1 MMTQPL
7 VNIST
12 SMLNETTLLIGFIA
26 LALVIVG
33 LLVAVIWLS
42 RLYLK
47 LNKNFITIESIT
59 QSNKN
64 DIYGLCSA
72 ALSVNEN
79 TGTIHEKLHEV
90 KQQLSQISEKMSALR
105 QYEPIDPTS
114 PYNVDIRKI
123 RDGASIEELMR
134 QSEISY
140 DEAALLIRLHGGKQ
154 PT

>member
-1 MMTQPL
+1 MTQPL
-7 VNIST
+7 ANIST
-12 SMLNETTLLIGFIA
+12 FMLNETTMIV
-26 LALVIVG
+26 LAVLVVG
-33 LLVAVIWLS
+33 LLVAVAWLG
-42 RLYLK
+42 RLYLTIK
-47 LNKNFITIESIT
+47 ENYITLEAIT

-64 DIYGLCSA
+64 DIFGLCSA

-90 KQQLSQISEKMSALR
+90 KQQLSLISEKMSALS
-105 QYEPIDPTS
+105 QYEPIDPNS
-114 PYNVDIRKI
+114 PYNVDIRKV

>member
-1 MMTQPL
+1 MTQPL
-7 VNIST
+7 ANIST
-12 SMLNETTLLIGFIA
+12 SMLNETNILVGFIV
-26 LALVIVG
+26 LTVVFVT
-33 LLVAVIWLS
+33 LLVAVVWLS
-42 RLYLK
+42 RLYLTLK
-47 LNKNFITIESIT
+47 QHYTALEAVT

-64 DIYGLCSA
+64 DIFGLCSA

-90 KQQLSQISEKMSALR
+90 RQQLSQISEKMSAFS
-105 QYEPIDPTS
+105 QYEPIDPSS
-114 PYNVDIRKI
+114 PYHVDIRKV

>member
-1 MMTQPL
+1 
-7 VNIST
+7 
-12 SMLNETTLLIGFIA
+12 MLNQTTLIILAVLVVCLLIA
-26 LALVIVG
+26 
-33 LLVAVIWLS
+33 VAWLGHLCLS
-42 RLYLK
+42 LK
-47 LNKNFITIESIT
+47 KNYITLESIT

-64 DIYGLCSA
+64 DIFGLCSA

-79 TGTIHEKLHEV
+79 TGMIHEKLHEV
-90 KQQLSQISEKMSALR
+90 KQQLSQIAEKMSALR

-140 DEAALLIRLHGGKQ
+140 DEAALLIRLHGGK
-154 PT
+154 

>member
-1 MMTQPL
+1 
-7 VNIST
+7 
-12 SMLNETTLLIGFIA
+12 MLNETTLLIGFIA

-72 ALSVNEN
+72 E
-79 TGTIHEKLHEV
+79 HK
-90 KQQLSQISEKMSALR
+90 
-105 QYEPIDPTS
+105 P
-114 PYNVDIRKI
+114 
-123 RDGASIEELMR
+123 
-134 QSEISY
+134 
-140 DEAALLIRLHGGKQ
+140 
-154 PT
+154 

>member
-1 MMTQPL
+1 MTPPL

-12 SMLNETTLLIGFIA
+12 SMLNETTLII
-26 LALVIVG
+26 LAVLVIG
-33 LLVAVIWLS
+33 LLIAVAWLS
-42 RLYLK
+42 RLYLALK
-47 LNKNFITIESIT
+47 KNYMTLESIT

-64 DIYGLCSA
+64 DIFGLCSA

-79 TGTIHEKLHEV
+79 TGMIHEKLHEV
-90 KQQLSQISEKMSALR
+90 KQQLSHIAEKMSALR

>member
-1 MMTQPL
+1 MTPPL

-12 SMLNETTLLIGFIA
+12 SMLNETTLII
-26 LALVIVG
+26 LAVLVIG
-33 LLVAVIWLS
+33 LLIAVAWLS
-42 RLYLK
+42 RLYLALK
-47 LNKNFITIESIT
+47 KNYMTLESIT

-64 DIYGLCSA
+64 DIFGLCSA

-79 TGTIHEKLHEV
+79 TGMIHEKLHEV
-90 KQQLSQISEKMSALR
+90 KQQLSHIAEKMSALR

-140 DEAALLIRLHGGKQ
+140 DEAALLIRLHGGK
-154 PT
+154 

>member
-1 MMTQPL
+1 MTQPL
-7 VNIST
+7 ANIST
-12 SMLNETTLLIGFIA
+12 SMLNETNILVGFIV
-26 LALVIVG
+26 LTVVFVT
-33 LLVAVIWLS
+33 LLVAVVWLS
-42 RLYLK
+42 RLYLTLK
-47 LNKNFITIESIT
+47 QHYTALEAVT

-64 DIYGLCSA
+64 DIFGLCSA

-90 KQQLSQISEKMSALR
+90 RQQLSQISEKMSAFS
-105 QYEPIDPTS
+105 QYEPIDPSS
-114 PYNVDIRKI
+114 PYYVDIRKV

>member
-1 MMTQPL
+1 MTQSL
-7 VNIST
+7 ANIST
-12 SMLNETTLLIGFIA
+12 YMLNETIIIVLSV
-26 LALVIVG
+26 LVVS
-33 LLVAVIWLS
+33 LLVSVAWLY
-42 RLYLK
+42 RLYLTLK
-47 LNKNFITIESIT
+47 QNYITLDAVT

-64 DIYGLCSA
+64 DIFGLCSA

-79 TGTIHEKLHEV
+79 TGTIYEKLHEV
-90 KQQLSQISEKMSALR
+90 KQQLSQIAEKMSSFS
-105 QYEPIDPTS
+105 QYEPIDPNS